1 MCDSSK
7 FFFLEFVQ
15 FAVLHA
21 CVIGEACMKCCVAT
35 SCVGELYM
43 VSLLPLCN
51 TDYIFFCLYFVIN
64 IARWSGKSV
73 CVKSLKLSD

>member
-1 MCDSSK
+1 MQLC
-7 FFFLEFVQ
+7 
-15 FAVLHA
+15 
-21 CVIGEACMKCCVAT
+21 
-35 SCVGELYM
+35 M